1 MPITQTQVKR
11 HNIKQ
16 SGTSIKGR
24 IKHFLKQFL
33 PISFIMKIQ
42 KKINM
47 GAYQDIAKAKGDLF
61 LSIGGDIY
69 CYDSYAV
76 LDYLNIELNKTSK
89 TALIGCSITPE
100 RIKQDKNLR
109 ADLQRYSLIIAR
121 ESITYKAL
129 IENGINKNTHL
140 FPDPAFALDTQETPL
155 PNNFIIGNTVGINI
169 SPLIQRLEKGK
180 NLAYKNI
187 QELIKYILSNTNM
200 NICLIAHVIWD
211 SNNDLEPLASLYKE
225 FKNTGRISLVGQ
237 TQNCCELKYIISKCR
252 FLIAARTHA
261 SIAAYSTQVPTLVI
275 GYSVKAKGIA
285 KDIFGKYEGYV
296 MPVQELKD
304 EKEILTAFKTLQD
317 KEQDIR
323 AHYSKFMPEYVKQS
337 YKIKEE
343 IIKLL

>member
-1 MPITQTQVKR
+1 MKLINLYSHNGSKNHGCEAIVRGITKILKGVGDICLYSFNKDEDISFNLQQVVPITQTQVKR

-155 PNNFIIGNTVGINI
+155 PNTKTALNEQKT
-169 SPLIQRLEKGK
+169 
-180 NLAYKNI
+180 
-187 QELIKYILSNTNM
+187 IK
-200 NICLIAHVIWD
+200 
-211 SNNDLEPLASLYKE
+211 K
-225 FKNTGRISLVGQ
+225 
-237 TQNCCELKYIISKCR
+237 
-252 FLIAARTHA
+252 
-261 SIAAYSTQVPTLVI
+261 
-275 GYSVKAKGIA
+275 
-285 KDIFGKYEGYV
+285 
-296 MPVQELKD
+296 
-304 EKEILTAFKTLQD
+304 LT
-317 KEQDIR
+317 
-323 AHYSKFMPEYVKQS
+323 P
-337 YKIKEE
+337 
-343 IIKLL
+343 